1 MRSKQFW
8 QDTAERAVKPFAQ
21 ALLGVFVAGVTIM
34 SVSWVDALAV
44 GATAA
49 LVSVLTSVAS
59 AGAKNPES
67 ASLVAPKPDY
77 VGEHRAQAE

>member
-8 QDTAERAVKPFAQ
+8 LDTAERAVKTLAQSLLAVFA
-21 ALLGVFVAGVTIM
+21 AGVTIV
-34 SVSWVDALAV
+34 SVDWKETLAI

-59 AGAKNPES
+59 VGKGERES
-67 ASLVAPKPDY
+67 ASLVNQPTP
-77 VGEHRAQAE
+77 

>member
-8 QDTAERAVKPFAQ
+8 LDAAERAVKTLAQSLLAVFA
-21 ALLGVFVAGVTIM
+21 AGVTII
-34 SVSWVDALAV
+34 SVDWKETLAI

-59 AGAKNPES
+59 VGKGERES
-67 ASLVAPKPDY
+67 ASLVNQPTP
-77 VGEHRAQAE
+77 

>member
-8 QDTAERAVKPFAQ
+8 LDTAERAVKTLAQSLLAVFA
-21 ALLGVFVAGVTIM
+21 AGVTIV
-34 SVSWVDALAV
+34 SVDWKETLAI

-59 AGAKNPES
+59 VGKGERES
-67 ASLVAPKPDY
+67 ASLVNQSTP
-77 VGEHRAQAE
+77 

>member
-8 QDTAERAVKPFAQ
+8 LDTAERAVKTLAQSLLAVFA
-21 ALLGVFVAGVTIM
+21 AGVTII
-34 SVSWVDALAV
+34 SVDWKETLAI

-59 AGAKNPES
+59 VGKGERES
-67 ASLVAPKPDY
+67 ASLVNQSTP
-77 VGEHRAQAE
+77 